1 MWQIGE
7 LKARGKAAF
16 KANYWKCVVVTV
28 IFSVIGGAIGGVF
41 SSQYTKMFSDPNM
54 FVNMSEEDMIALYMA
69 MAGTMATMSGIV
81 TLVSYLVLNPLT
93 VGGGRFYLCNSY
105 APAEVSELGY
115 GFTKGNY
122 GRSVLALFLES
133 LLLAVGSLVIIP
145 ALILPYS
152 YRLVPYLIADD
163 PSISA
168 VDALKKSRQMMKGNK
183 WKSFVL
189 DLSFIGWIL
198 LGCFTL
204 GILYIFYV
212 IPYMSA
218 TEAELY
224 RAIKGDGGVAVN
236 NFVPEG
242 TDVYGQPQAPVQDY
256 APQTPVQDY
265 APQTPVQNYA
275 QPQAPVQ
282 DVTPDQNQV

>member
-28 IFSVIGGAIGGVF
+28 IFSVIGGVIGGVF
-41 SSQYTKMFSDPNM
+41 SGQYTKMFSDPDM
-54 FVNMSEEDMIALYMA
+54 FTNMSEEDMIALYMA
-69 MAGTMATMSGIV
+69 IAGTMATMSAIV
-81 TLVSYLVLNPLT
+81 SLISYFVLNPLT

-105 APAEVSELGY
+105 APAEVAEICY
-115 GFTKGNY
+115 GFQKGNY
-122 GRSVLALFLES
+122 GRSVLALFLEG
-133 LLLAVGSLVIIP
+133 LLIAIGSIVIIP
-145 ALILPYS
+145 AFILPYS

-168 VDALKKSRQMMKGNK
+168 VDALKKSRQMMKGHK
-183 WKSFVL
+183 WRTFVL
-189 DLSFIGWIL
+189 DLSFIGWIF

-204 GILYIFYV
+204 GILYVFYV

-236 NFVPEG
+236 NFVQEG
-242 TDVYGQPQAPVQDY
+242 ADIYAQPQAPVQDY
-256 APQTPVQDY
+256 TLQTPVQDY
-265 APQTPVQNYA
+265 APQ
-275 QPQAPVQ
+275 APVQ
-282 DVTPDQNQV
+282 DTTPDQNQV